1 MQAFAL
7 SQYLQQKSYDV
18 VFLNRYSNS
27 SKIKAVLKKIRY
39 KYSFLDKKAHRYKSM
54 KTFIDKKLTVTLPL
68 FSDLEMERYVINN
81 QLCAVIVG
89 SDQVW
94 RREFVIGSGLNY
106 FLDFLPENCK
116 RIAYAASFGINQWNY
131 NNSETALIKSSLLSF
146 KGISLREDEAV
157 QMCKEYLGIETT
169 RLIDPTLLID
179 AEVYKHLAV
188 PNQSANKYIFVYW
201 LGEKSKVDEYI
212 NKNSLR
218 EQYTIIDISLR
229 EHSLEQPSIEEWLS
243 YILYAECIITDSF
256 HGCVFSLLF
265 HKHFILFPN
274 DIGGNDRI
282 LSLLRTF
289 DIQDKLYNPQFD
301 INYDKFEKKLMV
313 ERQKSEHFLQKS
325 LNS

>member
-1 MQAFAL
+1 MC
-7 SQYLQQKSYDV
+7 
-18 VFLNRYSNS
+18 
-27 SKIKAVLKKIRY
+27 IR
-39 KYSFLDKKAHRYKSM
+39 DR
-54 KTFIDKKLTVTLPL
+54 
-68 FSDLEMERYVINN
+68 
-81 QLCAVIVG
+81 
-89 SDQVW
+89 
-94 RREFVIGSGLNY
+94 
-106 FLDFLPENCK
+106 
-116 RIAYAASFGINQWNY
+116 
-131 NNSETALIKSSLLSF
+131 
-146 KGISLREDEAV
+146 
-157 QMCKEYLGIETT
+157 
-169 RLIDPTLLID
+169 
-179 AEVYKHLAV
+179 
-188 PNQSANKYIFVYW
+188 
-201 LGEKSKVDEYI
+201 
-212 NKNSLR
+212 
-218 EQYTIIDISLR
+218 QYTIIDISLR